1 MMKLL
6 VSIFFIISFNNVMCD
21 DKFPGFTEV
30 GVGKIEVYYQTRGS
44 VTDFNVVAPHD
55 TSSILSETNSWIA
68 VGFGPAKSMDKSS
81 AVVCKSTSNGK
92 TIQHYY
98 NNRTTPSL
106 IDQANPTIGLT
117 NTKLTFD
124 SQFIICSFTR
134 ENSNSNPRYYNINN
148 NPYVLTAWGTN
159 RFTGPNSGKKITY
172 LKLFDNYM
180 I

>member
-30 GVGKIEVYYQTRGS
+30 GVGKIEVYYKTRGS

-98 NNRTTPSL
+98 NNRTT
-106 IDQANPTIGLT
+106 
-117 NTKLTFD
+117 KLPIEYNYKCYWNYSKSIND
-124 SQFIICSFTR
+124 IKIL
-134 ENSNSNPRYYNINN
+134 SN
-148 NPYVLTAWGTN
+148 
-159 RFTGPNSGKKITY
+159 K
-172 LKLFDNYM
+172 
-180 I
+180 